1 MTLDIY
7 RCYSESRKSWN
18 HLKQNN
24 LPKDI
29 MEVEA
34 HKANIVMDKLLEY
47 LRLFWD
53 CDENTC
59 VMEGKT
65 LLDFSRWIQSQLN
78 EKKI

>member
-1 MTLDIY
+1 
-7 RCYSESRKSWN
+7 
-18 HLKQNN
+18 
-24 LPKDI
+24 

-53 CDENTC
+53 CDGNTC

-65 LLDFSRWIQSQLN
+65 LLEFSRWIQGQLN